1 VHLPTEDICR
11 RELEIS
17 IPWNEVEKEA
27 DRVVSALRRQ
37 VRVPGFRPGKVP
49 DKVIRTR
56 YHDDIRKEVVEHLV
70 PRYFWDEAKKGALSP
85 VGAPNVH
92 DVHFHEG
99 ESLHFKAEFEVLP
112 DFELVDYHRLEV
124 PFSEPQVNEEEV
136 DKELEQMREQHSS
149 FRNVDPRPLADG
161 DIAVVS
167 LKSGEVEGAPKID
180 QDETT
185 FTIGAEGT
193 LTEFNENL
201 RGKSPGD
208 EVDFEVTYPEDF
220 GNEKLAGKT
229 IPFHAAVKGI
239 RQKELPELNDDFAAD
254 VGDFRTLDELRTRIR
269 EALQHNRRH
278 SATEAAKDKLVNQL
292 AEKHD
297 FAVPESLVERQVQSR
312 IERTLRSLQRQGVDL
327 SKLNIDPAKL
337 RESERERAIRDVK
350 AGLLLERI
358 ADAESIQATKE
369 EIDAEVKRFA
379 EQSKQS
385 VFQARQ
391 KLAEAGDLDRLQSSI
406 RNEKALSF
414 LFDEA
419 VKIDQPAQPEEEAK
433 EEVKSE

>member
-27 DRVVSALRRQ
+27 DRVVSALKRQ

-56 YHDDIRKEVVEHLV
+56 YHDDIRKEVVEQLV
-70 PRYFWDEAKKGALSP
+70 PRYFWDEAKKESLSP

-112 DFELVDYHRLEV
+112 DFELGDYHRLEV
-124 PFSEPQVNEEEV
+124 PFTEPEVTDEEI
-136 DKELEQMREQHSS
+136 DKEIEQIREQHSS
-149 FRNVDPRPLADG
+149 FRNIDPRPLADG

-167 LKSGEVEGAPKID
+167 LKSGEVEDAPKIE

-185 FTIGAEGT
+185 FTIGDEGT
-193 LTEFNENL
+193 LPEFNENL

-208 EVDFEVTYPEDF
+208 ELDFEVTYPGDF

-229 IPFHAAVKGI
+229 IPFHVAVKGI
-239 RQKELPELNDDFAAD
+239 REKELPELDDDFAAD
-254 VGDFRTLDELRTRIR
+254 VGDFRTIDELRTRIR
-269 EALQHNRRH
+269 EVMQHNRRH
-278 SATEAAKDKLVNQL
+278 SAVEAAKDKLVNQL

-297 FAVPESLVERQVQSR
+297 FAVPESLVERQIQSR

-327 SKLNIDPAKL
+327 SKISLDPAKL

-358 ADAESIQATKE
+358 AEAESIQATKE
-369 EIDAEVKRFA
+369 EIDAEVQRFA
-379 EQSKQS
+379 EQSKQPVS
-385 VFQARQ
+385 KARE
-391 KLAEAGDLDRLQSSI
+391 KLAENGDLDRLQSSI

-419 VKIDQPAQPEEEAK
+419 VKVDQPEEQEEEAK
-433 EEVKSE
+433 AEVKAE

>member
-1 VHLPTEDICR
+1 LATQDICR

-17 IPWNEVEKEA
+17 IPWTEVEKEA
-27 DRVVSALRRQ
+27 GRVVDALRRQ

-49 DKVIRTR
+49 ESVIRSR
-56 YHDDIRKEVVEHLV
+56 YHDDIRKEVIEQLV
-70 PRYFWDEAKKGALSP
+70 PKYFWDEAKQRDLSP

-99 ESLHFKAEFEVLP
+99 ESLHFKAEFDVLP
-112 DFELVDYHRLEV
+112 EFELRDYHRLEV
-124 PFSEPQVNEEEV
+124 PFSEPEV
-136 DKELEQMREQHSS
+136 ADEDIDKELEHIREQHAS

-185 FTIGAEGT
+185 FTIGEEGT
-193 LTEFNENL
+193 LPEFNENL
-201 RGKSPGD
+201 RGKTPG
-208 EVDFEVTYPEDF
+208 EELDFEVTYPEDF

-229 IPFHAAVKGI
+229 IPFHAVVKGI

-269 EALQHNRRH
+269 EGVTHNRRH
-278 SATEAAKDKLVNQL
+278 GAIEAAKDKLVNQL
-292 AEKHD
+292 VEKHD
-297 FAVPESLVERQVQSR
+297 FPVPESLVERQIQSR
-312 IERTLRSLQRQGVDL
+312 IERTLRSLQRQGVDIA
-327 SKLNIDPAKL
+327 KLNLDAAKL
-337 RESERERAIRDVK
+337 REAERDRALRDVK

-358 ADAESIQATKE
+358 AEAENMQTTQE
-369 EIDAEVKRFA
+369 EIDNEVQRYAK
-379 EQSKQS
+379 QTNQS
-385 VFQARQ
+385 VAKARQ
-391 KLAEAGDLDRLQSSI
+391 KLADDGDLDRLRSSI

-419 VKIDQPAQPEEEAK
+419 VKIDQPADK
-433 EEVKSE
+433 TEEVQAE

>member
-1 VHLPTEDICR
+1 LPSQDICR

-27 DRVVSALRRQ
+27 GRVVNALRRQ
-37 VRVPGFRPGKVP
+37 AKVPGFRPGKVP

-56 YHDDIRKEVVEHLV
+56 YHDEIRKEVVEQLV
-70 PRYFWDEAKKGALSP
+70 PKYFWDQAKQQELSP

-112 DFELVDYHRLEV
+112 PFELADYHRLEV
-124 PFSEPQVNEEEV
+124 PFTEPEV
-136 DKELEQMREQHSS
+136 RDDEIDKELEQIREQHSS

-167 LKSGEVEGAPKID
+167 LKSGDVEGAPTID

-185 FTIGAEGT
+185 LTIGDAGT

-208 EVDFEVTYPEDF
+208 ELDFAVTYPEDF

-229 IPFHAAVKGI
+229 IPFRAVVKGI
-239 RQKELPELNDDFAAD
+239 RQKELPELNDDFAVD
-254 VGDFRTLDELRTRIR
+254 VGGDFRTLDELRTRIR
-269 EALQHNRRH
+269 EVLAHNRRH
-278 SATEAAKDKLVNQL
+278 SAMEAAKDKLVSQL
-292 AEKHD
+292 VEKHD
-297 FAVPESLVERQVQSR
+297 FAVPESLVERQIQTR
-312 IERTLRSLQRQGVDL
+312 IERALRSLQRQGVDL
-327 SKLNIDPAKL
+327 SKLNLDAAKL
-337 RESERERAIRDVK
+337 RDAERERAVRDVK

-358 ADAESIQATKE
+358 AEAENVQVTPE
-369 EIDAEVKRFA
+369 EIDAEVQRFA
-379 EQSKQS
+379 KQTEQSASK
-385 VFQARQ
+385 ARQ
-391 KLAEAGDLDRLQSSI
+391 KLAENGDLDRLQSSI
-406 RNEKALSF
+406 RNEKALNL

-419 VKIDQPAQPEEEAK
+419 VKVDQPAEKAP
-433 EEVKSE
+433 EEVKAE

>member
-1 VHLPTEDICR
+1 MPTEDICR

-27 DRVVSALRRQ
+27 DRVVNALRRQ

-56 YHDDIRKEVVEHLV
+56 YHDDIRKEVVEQLV
-70 PRYFWDEAKKGALSP
+70 PRYFWDEAKKVDLSP

-112 DFELVDYHRLEV
+112 DFELADYHRLEV
-124 PFSEPQVNEEEV
+124 PFTEPQVSDEEI

-149 FRNVDPRPLADG
+149 LRNVDPRPLADG

-167 LKSGEVEGAPKID
+167 LKSGEVEGAPKIE

-185 FTIGAEGT
+185 FTIGDEGT

-208 EVDFEVTYPEDF
+208 EADFEVTYPEDF

-229 IPFHAAVKGI
+229 IPFHVAVKGI
-239 RQKELPELNDDFAAD
+239 REKELPELNDDFAAD

-269 EALQHNRRH
+269 EVMQHNRRRT
-278 SATEAAKDKLVNQL
+278 ATEAAKDKLVNQL

-327 SKLNIDPAKL
+327 SKLSLDPAKL
-337 RESERERAIRDVK
+337 RESERDRAVRDVK

-358 ADAESIQATKE
+358 ADAESIQVTKE
-369 EIDAEVKRFA
+369 EIDAEVQRFA
-379 EQSKQS
+379 EQSKQTVS
-385 VFQARQ
+385 AARQ
-391 KLAEAGDLDRLQSSI
+391 KLAESGDLDRLQSSI

-419 VKIDQPAQPEEEAK
+419 VKVDQPAEPEPEEEAQ
-433 EEVKSE
+433 EEVKAE